1 MLPEFLFTAFMG
13 ADPVGLFFLIAAF
26 LSAVVGIF
34 LIFRSPDAKVRRLA
48 WRVMWATAAVFG
60 ATLTYAAFGQGI
72 ALKSAADVLKIAQS
86 LVSVGGLTLF
96 LWLLH
101 YWCLPILLLW
111 RYKDGQRH
119 SWHVWAASSF
129 IAAHFVWEEL
139 VHGRE
144 YAFIILLGFAWFPP
158 LAALLGV
165 IAAELLFRLKNFFGE

>member
-1 MLPEFLFTAFMG
+1 MLMLPEFLITAFMG
-13 ADPVGLFFLIAAF
+13 ADPVGLFFLISAF

-34 LIFRSPDAKVRRLA
+34 LIFRSPDAKVRTLA

-60 ATLTYAAFGQGI
+60 ATLTYRTFELGIPHTDVTEI
-72 ALKSAADVLKIAQS
+72 ALFLVL
-86 LVSVGGLTLF
+86 LVGLLLL
-96 LWLLH
+96 LWVLH

-165 IAAELLFRLKNFFGE
+165 IVAELLFRLKNFFGE